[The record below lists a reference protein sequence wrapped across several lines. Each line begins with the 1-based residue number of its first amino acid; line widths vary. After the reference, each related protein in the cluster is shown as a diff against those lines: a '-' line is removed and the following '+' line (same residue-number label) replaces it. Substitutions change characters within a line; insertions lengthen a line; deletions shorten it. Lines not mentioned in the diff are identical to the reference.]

1 MALIGQHNSLR
12 VVRAAP
18 PGFYLDGG
26 AHGEIL
32 LPGAYVP
39 PGAMPGHALDVFVA
53 RDSEDRL
60 VATTETPYAV
70 VGEFA
75 FLRVVSVNPRV
86 GVFLDWGLE
95 KDLLLPMREQVEP
108 RTPGDWLVVRVA
120 LDPKSDRI
128 VASARLKRWLDRTM
142 PAYAE
147 GQRVKLLVIS
157 ETPLGYNVIVE
168 HAHTGLLYR
177 TDLADPLTVGQPLEG
192 YVRAP
197 RFDGR
202 LDVALDRAGFHR
214 IAPLTEQILVALHAA
229 GGRLPYHDDSSPL
242 SIRTAFGVSKKA
254 FKQAIGS
261 LYRERRIRI
270 EEHGICV
277 TVSTKPAKAVQPATP
292 SSP

>member
-26 AHGEIL
+26 SHGEIL
-32 LPGAYVP
+32 LPGCYVP
-39 PGAMPGHALDVFVA
+39 PGAMPGHTLDVFVC

-75 FLRVVSVNPRV
+75 FLRVAGVNPRV

-95 KDLLLPMREQVEP
+95 KDLLLPMREQVAP
-108 RTPGDWLVVRVA
+108 LKVGDWLVVRVA
-120 LDPKSDRI
+120 LDLKSDRI
-128 VASARLKRWLDRTM
+128 FASARLPRWLDRDM
-142 PAYAE
+142 PKYPE
-147 GQRVKLLVIS
+147 GQKVRLLVMG

-168 HAHTGLLYR
+168 HAYTGLLYR
-177 TDLADPLTVGQPLEG
+177 SDLADPLSVGQPLEG

-214 IAPLTEQILVALHAA
+214 IAPLTEQILAALSAA
-229 GGRLPYHDDSSPL
+229 GGRLPYHDDSTPL
-242 SIRTAFGVSKKA
+242 QIRTAFGVSKKA
-254 FKQAIGS
+254 FKQALGA
-261 LYRERRIRI
+261 LYRERRIKI
-270 EEHGICV
+270 EAHGIRIGAEPGKGN
-277 TVSTKPAKAVQPATP
+277 STAAR
-292 SSP
+292 